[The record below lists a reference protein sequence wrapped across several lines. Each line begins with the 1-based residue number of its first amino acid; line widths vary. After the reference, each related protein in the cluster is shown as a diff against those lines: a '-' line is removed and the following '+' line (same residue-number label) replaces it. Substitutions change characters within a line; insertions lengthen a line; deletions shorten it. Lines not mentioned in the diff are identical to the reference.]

1 MQHSVCSRYVHQTL
15 EHVLQ
20 KFAIIFKEHRYLVGV
35 GLIPSHVPLSEVEHA
50 HHIAGFLWRKAK
62 DLGEG
67 IVLQRRDDAVGLGH
81 LGAEGN
87 YSDGEGNL
95 LLRFPAVAVKAQHTR
110 KTIQQTAACV
120 ADGRRQTRDPLP
132 HRHGRAIVP
141 FRPQRLRRGD
151 RMGNPELAQ
160 IVKATPMQVPAT
172 DEVLIRREGRAGR
185 LTMNR
190 PQALNALT
198 LGMVRQIWSALLTW
212 RSDPAVELVVLDG
225 TGERALCAGGDV
237 RALYDSRSNGSSL
250 ARSFWREEY
259 RLNALIGRYPKPFLA
274 IQDGIV
280 MGGGI
285 GLSGHA
291 AHRIVTE
298 RSRLAMPET
307 GIGLIPD
314 VGGTWL
320 LSRAPTAVGVYL
332 GLTGE
337 AMRAADAIFARLA
350 DVFVASPAIGRVVD
364 RLVDPSGGSV
374 GDIISSVASD
384 PGPSLLANRRADI
397 DQVFGAD
404 TVEAMLSA
412 LSAAPGAWAQNTAA
426 TLAQKSPKSL
436 KLTLAAI
443 RNARDLTS
451 LEHALNV
458 EFRLC
463 VRLFEDGEFIE
474 GVRALIVEKDRQPKW
489 SPVRLQDVARELIA
503 AYVAP
508 LPPQEEL
515 GLEPSQG

>member
-1 MQHSVCSRYVHQTL
+1 
-15 EHVLQ
+15 
-20 KFAIIFKEHRYLVGV
+20 
-35 GLIPSHVPLSEVEHA
+35 
-50 HHIAGFLWRKAK
+50 
-62 DLGEG
+62 
-67 IVLQRRDDAVGLGH
+67 
-81 LGAEGN
+81 
-87 YSDGEGNL
+87 
-95 LLRFPAVAVKAQHTR
+95 
-110 KTIQQTAACV
+110 
-120 ADGRRQTRDPLP
+120 
-132 HRHGRAIVP
+132 
-141 FRPQRLRRGD
+141 LRRGD
-151 RMGNPELAQ
+151 LMGNPELAE
-160 IVKATPMQVPAT
+160 IVKGTPMQVPAT

-198 LGMVRQIWSALLTW
+198 LGMVRQMMPALLAW
-212 RSDPAVELVVLDG
+212 RSDPAVELVIIDA

-237 RALYDSRSNGSSL
+237 RALYDSRADGSGL

-291 AHRIVTE
+291 NHRIVTE

-320 LSRAPTAVGVYL
+320 LSRAPAAVGIYL

-337 AMRAADAIFARLA
+337 AMRAADAIFARFA
-350 DVFVASPAIGRVVD
+350 DVFVASPKIGRMID
-364 RLVDPSGGSV
+364 RLVDPSGGLV
-374 GDIISSVASD
+374 GDILGSVASD
-384 PGPSLLANRRADI
+384 PGPSPLADRRAAI

-404 TVEAMLSA
+404 TVEAILSA
-412 LSAAPGAWAQNTAA
+412 LAAAGGAWPNTTAT

-443 RNARDLTS
+443 RKARHLPS
-451 LEHALNV
+451 LEDALKV

-474 GVRALIVEKDRQPKW
+474 GVRALIVDRDRQPKW
-489 SPVRLQDVARELIA
+489 CPARLEDVGPELIA

-515 GLEPSQG
+515 RLEPSKG